1 MNPGALA
8 DPCFASGLLAAA
20 MFPAAAQ
27 GASEIFQVL
36 GYLSS
41 QGLLS

>member
-8 DPCFASGLLAAA
+8 HPSFASGLLAAA

-27 GASEIFQVL
+27 AASEIFQVL
-36 GYLSS
+36 GNPSS
-41 QGLLS
+41 QALLS